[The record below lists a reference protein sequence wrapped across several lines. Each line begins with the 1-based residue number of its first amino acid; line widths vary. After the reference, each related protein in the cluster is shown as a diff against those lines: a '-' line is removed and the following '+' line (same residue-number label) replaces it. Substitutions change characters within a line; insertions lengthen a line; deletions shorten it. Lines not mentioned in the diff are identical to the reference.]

1 MDVLTIIDRGA
12 FRPWGFP
19 LASWAFAIRIWIAAV
34 VALYVSFWL
43 ELEAPSSA
51 ILTVAILAEPTRG
64 QALEKAAFRLVAT
77 GIGVAASI
85 IITGIFSQTRD
96 LLLIAF
102 AIWLGLCVYV
112 SGLLDGNRAYA
123 AVLSGYTVAF
133 LAVGQIDNPAH
144 VFESSMARGAAIVIG
159 VLSVTIINDLLSAP
173 DRHPRLAA
181 QLDEIHRRIRDCAKQ
196 TIFGEIIKP
205 VTYAALIAE
214 IVALR
219 PEIASLAVESSS
231 GPARGAAAQ
240 NAATAL
246 VAELHALRALG
257 ALPPIAEATTRE
269 NILRVLEAADD
280 RGLSAPQAAE
290 LPAAQGDTNGMVA
303 SSTWTFRELM
313 RRDQQVRENL
323 AALRGDRHPPWRWR
337 TLRHRSHLT
346 SAESGVRAA
355 IWFGL
360 AEAFLAYAGWSAA
373 SGSLSLVGVVI
384 GLGAVTPNPRATTA
398 LALVTAPI
406 AGALAGIIEFFV
418 LDGVS
423 DFPLLAIA
431 LAPLIVGAALVMTS
445 ANRAVSVIGRLSLI
459 FAVSIFAPTNP
470 QTYNA
475 QSYLYSSLFVC
486 IAIALLLC
494 AQLLV
499 PPVSGLRRRRRLV
512 ASAQSELAQAPLWDR
527 RHRPEEEM
535 FRDAIRI
542 GEIISAGGG
551 ATSNSGTVE
560 EALSHFDQTSAI
572 RLCID
577 KLKAIANGPSDTDV
591 RAALIS
597 RDPLTLLNA
606 ARTLRAAS
614 ADNPALGDLSATLVV
629 LSRFI
634 EAARARPQNIREA
647 A

>member
-1 MDVLTIIDRGA
+1 MTVIDRGA
-12 FRPWGFP
+12 FRPGGFP
-19 LASWAFAIRIWIAAV
+19 LASWTYAIRIWIAAV
-34 VALYVSFWL
+34 VALYLSFWL

-51 ILTVAILAEPTRG
+51 ILTVAIIAEPTRG
-64 QALEKAAFRLVAT
+64 QAREKGAYRLVAT
-77 GIGVAASI
+77 VIGVAASI

-123 AVLSGYTVAF
+123 AVLSGSTVAF
-133 LAVGQIDNPAH
+133 IAAAQIDNPGH

-173 DRHPRLAA
+173 DRYPRLAA
-181 QLDEIHRRIRDCAKQ
+181 QLDEIHRRIRECAKQ

-205 VTYAALIAE
+205 VTYASLIAE

-219 PEIASLAVESSS
+219 PEIASLTVESSS
-231 GPARGAAAQ
+231 GPARGASAQ

-280 RGLSAPQAAE
+280 HGLSATQAAGH
-290 LPAAQGDTNGMVA
+290 LVVQGDTNGMVA
-303 SSTWTFRELM
+303 TSTWIFRELM
-313 RRDQQVRENL
+313 LRDQQVRENL
-323 AALRGDRHPPWRWR
+323 AALRGDRRPPWRWR
-337 TLRHRSHLT
+337 TLRYRSHLT

-360 AEAFLAYAGWSAA
+360 AEAFLAYGGWSAA
-373 SGSLSLVGVVI
+373 SASLFLVAVVI
-384 GLGAVTPNPRATTA
+384 GLGDVAPNPLVPTA
-398 LALVTAPI
+398 LALVAAPI
-406 AGALAGIIEFFV
+406 ACALAGIIEFVV

-431 LAPLIVGAALVMTS
+431 LAPLVVGAALMMTS
-445 ANRAVSVIGRLSLI
+445 KTRAVSALGRLSLI

-470 QTYNA
+470 PTYNA

-499 PPVSGLRRRRRLV
+499 PPVSGLRRQRRLLD
-512 ASAQSELAQAPLWDR
+512 SAQSELAQAPILNR

-535 FRDAIRI
+535 FRDATRI
-542 GEIISAGGG
+542 GDIIIAGGG
-551 ATSNSGTVE
+551 VTSNAGTVE

-572 RLCID
+572 RLSIA
-577 KLKAIANGPSDTDV
+577 KLKAIADGPSDTEV

-597 RDPLTLLNA
+597 RDPLALLNV

-614 ADNPALGDLSATLVV
+614 ADNYALGDLCATLVV

-634 EAARARPQNIREA
+634 EAAQARPQNIRA
-647 A
+647 AG